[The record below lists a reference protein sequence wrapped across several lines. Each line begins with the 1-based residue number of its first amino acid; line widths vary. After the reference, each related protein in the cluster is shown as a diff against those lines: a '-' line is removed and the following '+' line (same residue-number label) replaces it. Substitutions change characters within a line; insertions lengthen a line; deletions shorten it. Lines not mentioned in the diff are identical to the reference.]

1 MNKKLII
8 EDIIVYEYENDNFS
22 FEDLKPIAKL
32 SSWDSFNIWM
42 NEQFAQYPN
51 FKFDDHYY
59 TQING
64 YYSDD
69 KVSLEKAT
77 ADIYIN
83 S

>member
-8 EDIIVYEYENDNFS
+8 EDIIVYENTDNLT
-22 FEDLKPIAKL
+22 FEDLKPVAKL
-32 SSWDSFNIWM
+32 NSWSDLKIWM

-64 YYSDD
+64 YYSED
-69 KVSLEKAT
+69 KLALEKA
-77 ADIYIN
+77 ASDIYIN